1 MKKILQLQNVVG
13 PYASVQVT
21 PISLE
26 PMRLCL
32 VLGKY
37 EKKKKC

>member
-13 PYASVQVT
+13 PYASVLVT
-21 PISLE
+21 PNSLE